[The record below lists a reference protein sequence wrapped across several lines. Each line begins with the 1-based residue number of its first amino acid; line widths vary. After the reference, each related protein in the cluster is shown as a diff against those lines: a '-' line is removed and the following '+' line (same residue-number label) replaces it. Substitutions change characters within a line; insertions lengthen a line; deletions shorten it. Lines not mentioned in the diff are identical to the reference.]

1 MTLSAASGLGVLT
14 TDTDTPVVTE
24 TSVDACFFQ
33 SFKIVTKFGVKGS
46 GDEMGT
52 FTSGKIFLV
61 VQHPAGYFKGGWVG
75 DHGNHGFC
83 FVFGQFTGT
92 FVGINFSF
100 FQDDVS
106 ESTTDTWDFSDGV
119 QDFGVTVNVGIED
132 TEDVLEFF
140 GLHKRRH
147 DESGRIKKRGQ
158 SRGKKKNVSCIIFF
172 GVGSGRGGKG
182 KKSNT
187 VDNP

>member
-1 MTLSAASGLGVLT
+1 M
-14 TDTDTPVVTE
+14 
-24 TSVDACFFQ
+24 
-33 SFKIVTKFGVKGS
+33 
-46 GDEMGT
+46 
-52 FTSGKIFLV
+52 
-61 VQHPAGYFKGGWVG
+61 
-75 DHGNHGFC
+75 
-83 FVFGQFTGT
+83 
-92 FVGINFSF
+92 
-100 FQDDVS
+100 S

-187 VDNP
+187 VDDP